1 MTRAAYPISVVR
13 RRPVFDVSTYTPRV
27 IEEVQKAGRRRELY
41 KKLVLLLISCAVGFL
56 LIETGYRLFDP
67 YPHYPRW
74 EINRTE
80 HGNLSE
86 FDESLGW
93 KGTPSARERF
103 VTHNAEVLLRH
114 NRLGFRDV
122 EPDERS
128 ASSPALI
135 FLGDSFT
142 WGYEVEFDEMFVS
155 KIRERLPEYEVF
167 NLAHRGYGT
176 DQALLTLRRWHDE
189 RPVERVVLMF
199 SENDPDE
206 NNSDYQYSKHKPKF
220 DVVEGQLQLTGVPVP
235 RGNQWRT
242 AAAHEDPKSLVDV
255 LANLVYQSHFLH
267 DLRFRSRRAAQRAEP
282 PTVDA
287 EDMDLTRWILRALR
301 DEVAGRGARL
311 ALVAIPSKLEF
322 MSIDGYV
329 PYQVQLRPI
338 CSELDIDYLDLAPF
352 FERRRLRTYFRGGMH
367 WNARGH
373 TVAAEAILEFLNDGD

>member
-1 MTRAAYPISVVR
+1 MPEGTQKCSR
-13 RRPVFDVSTYTPRV
+13 RRD
-27 IEEVQKAGRRRELY
+27 LY
-41 KKLVLLLISCAVGFL
+41 KKLVLLLVSCTVGFV

-67 YPHYPRW
+67 YPHYPFW
-74 EINRTE
+74 KINRTE
-80 HGNLSE
+80 HGNLSQ

-93 KGTPSARERF
+93 KGVPSAHERF
-103 VTHNAEVLLRH
+103 VTHNAEVRLRH
-114 NRLGFRDV
+114 NRLGFRDI
-122 EPDERS
+122 EPDQRS
-128 ASSPALI
+128 ASNPALI

-155 KIRERLPEYEVF
+155 RIRERLPRYEVF

-176 DQALLTLRRWHDE
+176 DQALLTLRQWHEE
-189 RPVERVVLMF
+189 RPVERVILMF

-220 DVVEGQLQLTGVPVP
+220 EIVEGQLQLTGVPVP
-235 RGNQWRT
+235 RGEQWQ
-242 AAAHEDPKSLVDV
+242 ASASDEGPKALVDV
-255 LANLVYQSHFLH
+255 LANLVYRSHFLH
-267 DLRFRSRRAAQRAEP
+267 DLRFRSRTAAQGAEP

-322 MSIDGYV
+322 MSIDGYE
-329 PYQVQLRPI
+329 PYQAQLRPV
-338 CSELDIDYLDLAPF
+338 CTELDIDYLDLGPY
-352 FERRRLRTYFRGGMH
+352 FEQTRLRTYFRGGMH

-373 TVAAEAILEFLNDGD
+373 TVAGEAILEFLDDGRQP